1 MKSFLITCTLLMCA
15 AGFYG
20 AVDMSDDIRNNRLIE
35 YEHVRERHAKHL
47 LAIIKATH
55 LPLNRNKSVSK
66 REEFVQLKASRD
78 SSIVFRKPDADEFHF
93 MEEFSRSDIDLTD
106 RMMVPEEVQ

>member
-1 MKSFLITCTLLMCA
+1 MKGFLITCTLLMCA

-20 AVDMSDDIRNNRLIE
+20 AVDMSDDIRSNRLIE

-55 LPLNRNKSVSK
+55 LPMNRNKSMK
-66 REEFVQLKASRD
+66 KQDDFVQFKARVD
-78 SSIVFRKPDADEFHF
+78 SSVARRKPEMTEIPYMEIFSRGEIELADE
-93 MEEFSRSDIDLTD
+93 MQIREN
-106 RMMVPEEVQ
+106 Q

>member
-1 MKSFLITCTLLMCA
+1 MKGFIITCTLLMCA

-55 LPLNRNKSVSK
+55 LPMNRNKVMKK
-66 REEFVQLKASRD
+66 REDFVQFKASTD
-78 SSIVFRKPDADEFHF
+78 SSVAIRKPELTEVPYMEIFSRGEIELADEIN
-93 MEEFSRSDIDLTD
+93 SREI
-106 RMMVPEEVQ
+106 Q

>member
-1 MKSFLITCTLLMCA
+1 MKGFLITCTLLMCA

-47 LAIIKATH
+47 LSIIKATH
-55 LPLNRNKSVSK
+55 LPMNRNKQANK
-66 REEFVQLKASRD
+66 GEDFVQFKASAD
-78 SSIVFRKPDADEFHF
+78 SSVARRKPEMTEVPY
-93 MEEFSRSDIDLTD
+93 MEIFSRGEIELA
-106 RMMVPEEVQ
+106 EEIPIREHQ

>member
-1 MKSFLITCTLLMCA
+1 MKGFLITCTLLMCA

-55 LPLNRNKSVSK
+55 LPMNRNKTANE
-66 REEFVQLKASRD
+66 REVFVQLKANQD
-78 SSIVFRKPDADEFHF
+78 SSIAIGIPEISEFHF
-93 MEEFSRSDIDLTD
+93 LEEFSRGEIDLAGEMPVNEP
-106 RMMVPEEVQ
+106 R

>member
-1 MKSFLITCTLLMCA
+1 MKGFLITCTLLMCA

-55 LPLNRNKSVSK
+55 LPMNRNKQVKK
-66 REEFVQLKASRD
+66 REDFVQFKASAD
-78 SSIVFRKPDADEFHF
+78 SSVARRKPEMTEVPY
-93 MEEFSRSDIDLTD
+93 MEIFSRGEIELA
-106 RMMVPEEVQ
+106 EEIPIREHQ

>member
-1 MKSFLITCTLLMCA
+1 MKGFMITCTLLMCA

-55 LPLNRNKSVSK
+55 LPMNRNIEVKS
-66 REEFVQLKASRD
+66 REDFVQLKANRD
-78 SSIVFRKPDADEFHF
+78 SSIAVKKPQAAEFQF
-93 MEEFSRSDIDLTD
+93 FEEFSRGEIELTD
-106 RMMVPEEVQ
+106 EMLLRQNQ

>member
-1 MKSFLITCTLLMCA
+1 MKGFLITCTLLMCA

-20 AVDMSDDIRNNRLIE
+20 AVDMTDDIRHNRLIE

-55 LPLNRNKSVSK
+55 LPTHRSATTVMPQKFSV
-66 REEFVQLKASRD
+66 VKANND
-78 SSIVFRKPDADEFHF
+78 SSFAIRKPVPVEFPF
-93 MEEFSRSDIDLTD
+93 MEEFSRGEIELTD
-106 RMMVPEEVQ
+106 EMVLREAK